1 MSICEISAIFRVD
14 GGGRMIQ
21 HLLEHPLGL
30 VHFISALAAIIFGA
44 AVIFSMKGSKRH
56 KLIGRA
62 YVIAMWVL
70 NITALMD
77 YELYGYFGP
86 FHWMALIS
94 LATVI
99 FAHLAVLRKRPNWRQ
114 AHAYLM
120 AWSYVGL
127 IAAAVAETASRV
139 PGWSFGYSV
148 IISSVITL
156 LIGMQL
162 INVLIPR
169 IFDSSAK

>member
-1 MSICEISAIFRVD
+1 
-14 GGGRMIQ
+14 MIQ
-21 HLLEHPLGL
+21 HLLGHPLGL
-30 VHFISALAAIIFGA
+30 VHLLTAIAAIIFGA
-44 AVIFSMKGSKRH
+44 VVISFRKGTKRH
-56 KLIGRA
+56 KLMGRA
-62 YVIAMWVL
+62 YVAAMWAL

-94 LATVI
+94 LATVLLG
-99 FAHLAVLRKRPNWRQ
+99 HLAVLRKQPGWKQ
-114 AHAYLM
+114 SHAYMM

-148 IISSVITL
+148 IISSL
-156 LIGMQL
+156 LTIVVGAWM
-162 INVLIPR
+162 ISVFIPGILNPR
-169 IFDSSAK
+169 SR

>member
-1 MSICEISAIFRVD
+1 
-14 GGGRMIQ
+14 MIQ

-30 VHFISALAAIIFGA
+30 VHFLSAVAAIIFGA
-44 AVIFSMKGSKRH
+44 AVIFSRKGTQRH
-56 KLIGRA
+56 KLTGRA
-62 YVIAMWVL
+62 YVVAMWLL
-70 NITALMD
+70 NITALLD

-94 LATVI
+94 LATIV
-99 FAHLAVLRKRPNWRQ
+99 FAHLAVLRKRSDWRQ
-114 AHAYLM
+114 SHAYLM

-148 IISSVITL
+148 IISSLVTL
-156 LIGMQL
+156 LIGMWL
-162 INVLIPR
+162 IRLLIPR
-169 IFDSSAK
+169 ILNSQAK

>member
-1 MSICEISAIFRVD
+1 MATLNLKALK
-14 GGGRMIQ
+14 MIQ

-30 VHFISALAAIIFGA
+30 IHFLSALAAIIFGA
-44 AVIFSMKGSKRH
+44 VVMFSRKGTKLH
-56 KLIGRA
+56 KLNGRA
-62 YVIAMWVL
+62 YVVAMWVL

-77 YELYGYFGP
+77 YELYGFFGP

-94 LATVI
+94 LATIV
-99 FAHLAVLRKRPNWRQ
+99 FAHLAVIRKGLGWRQ
-114 AHAYLM
+114 KHAYLM

-148 IISSVITL
+148 IISS
-156 LIGMQL
+156 LIALFIGACL
-162 INVLIPR
+162 IRIMVPR
-169 IFDSSAK
+169 SLKSKAG

>member
-1 MSICEISAIFRVD
+1 VQESLQPIPKYGDVK
-14 GGGRMIQ
+14 MIQ

-30 VHFISALAAIIFGA
+30 AHFVCALAAIFFGA
-44 AVIFSMKGSKRH
+44 WILFSKKGTKLH
-56 KLIGRA
+56 KMVGRA
-62 YVIAMWVL
+62 YVVAMWLL

-77 YELYGYFGP
+77 YELYGFFGP

-94 LATVI
+94 LTTVV
-99 FAHLAVLRKRPNWRQ
+99 FAHLAVLRKRPNWKQ
-114 AHAYLM
+114 SHAYLM

-156 LIGMQL
+156 LIGMCL
-162 INVLIPR
+162 IRILIPR
-169 IFDSSAK
+169 IFSSNAKG